1 MRSSGTESLPTN
13 GENCACVVG
22 LARSRGVAPKQHER
36 ERVRVRWAERVALGA
51 TVGYLASAS
60 LVVQYLLG
68 VERNGPCLS
77 YGF

>member
-36 ERVRVRWAERVALGA
+36 ERVRVRWAERVARGA
-51 TVGYLASAS
+51 TVASAS